1 MAVNPDS
8 ATVGVY
14 PMAGPPYIIRTTH
27 VIAAAMGIVR
37 PIADLNRDAAWV
49 AIAWVAIAWVAIA
62 RVAITPIRTVPRIMG
77 VIARSVPWVSAIF
90 IVSASACTNPT
101 SEGKEQ
107 ENGPLL
113 SGAHSVTGGDRLRVI
128 YNLHCRIII
137 YGLDGPFRCLN
148 PLT

>member
-14 PMAGPPYIIRTTH
+14 PMAGPPYIIRTTD

-49 AIAWVAIAWVAIA
+49 AIA
-62 RVAITPIRTVPRIMG
+62 RVAITPIRTVPRITG

-113 SGAHSVTGGDRLRVI
+113 SGAHSVTGGDRVRVI

-148 PLT
+148 PVT